1 MEDEVEEEF
10 VGARKEGGETGSK
23 KPETD
28 IYNEMEK
35 MYREAEKVR
44 ERNEQARE
52 RELVEGETGGG
63 DYVRETQTD
72 KEKADKGITDN
83 TNQSEKTE
91 MNSTSTYQHSFSE
104 LPPTIPG
111 LDLIGPDSGT
121 GP

>member
-10 VGARKEGGETGSK
+10 LGARKEGTESGAK
-23 KPETD
+23 KTETD
-28 IYNEMEK
+28 IYSEMEK
-35 MYREAEKVR
+35 MYREAEKLR

-52 RELVEGETGGG
+52 RELAEGETGGG

-72 KEKADKGITDN
+72 KEKADKGVSDKVIE
-83 TNQSEKTE
+83 SGKTE
-91 MNSTSTYQHSFSE
+91 VNSTSTFQHSFSE